1 MDCRMPG
8 FLVLHYFPEFAQA
21 HVHWVN
27 DGIQPSH
34 PLLLPSLA
42 LNLSQHQGLF
52 QWVGSSHSGGQ
63 SFTLA
68 SVLPMNI
75 QGWFPLWLTD
85 LISLL
90 PRDSQES
97 SLAPQ
102 FKSIS
107 SSVLSVVYGP
117 TLTSTHDYW
126 ENHSFDS
133 TDLCQPSDIFVF

>member
-21 HVHWVN
+21 HVHWVK
-27 DGIQPSH
+27 DGIQSSH

-107 SSVLSVVYGP
+107 SSVLSVAYGP

-133 TDLCQPSDIFVF
+133 PDLCQPSDIFAF

>member
-27 DGIQPSH
+27 DGIQSSH

-133 TDLCQPSDIFVF
+133 TDLCQSSDIFAF

>member
-34 PLLLPSLA
+34 SLLLPSLA
-42 LNLSQHQGLF
+42 LNLFQHQSLF
-52 QWVGSSHSGGQ
+52 QWVGSSHSGGW

-75 QGWFPLWLTD
+75 QGWFPLGLSD

-90 PRDSQES
+90 PRDSQKS
-97 SLAPQ
+97 SPALQ

-133 TDLCQPSDIFVF
+133 PDLCQPSDIFAF